1 MASRTEQK
9 RRLREEREAREA
21 SAAAADRRKRR
32 VILLVASTVAALAV
46 VGILIAVSQSGGGDE
61 SGLGG
66 GESIAGVRDVAQ
78 RFRGIPQE
86 GATLGDPN
94 APATMIEFV
103 DLQCPFCAEYT
114 AQLAPDRDRQVRP
127 PRQDQH
133 RAAADLRSSV
143 RTRHGRGRRM
153 AAAAQQQ
160 PDVAVRRPLLSQPG
174 PGEPRL
180 RDRRLPAAA
189 SARPSPGWTPQRG
202 AAASKSPE
210 SVPLLRAG
218 RREAQRAGINTTPVV
233 PAARKGRP
241 SSARGLELR
250 AAPSSR
256 PPLDEALAAR

>member
-86 GATLGDPN
+86 GATLGDPD

-114 AQLAPDRDRQVRP
+114 RDSLPTVIDKYVRP
-127 PRQDQH
+127 GKINIELRPISIIGPDSST
-133 RAAADLRSSV
+133 AAGGA
-143 RTRHGRGRRM
+143 
-153 AAAAQQQ
+153 AAAAQRNRIWQFVDLFYLNQ
-160 PDVAVRRPLLSQPG
+160 GQENSGYVTDDFLRSIARGSGVSGNAVV
-174 PGEPRL
+174 
-180 RDRRLPAAA
+180 
-189 SARPSPGWTPQRG
+189 
-202 AAASKSPE
+202 AASKTPE
-210 SVPLLRAG
+210 SIPLLRQSAA
-218 RREAQRAGINTTPVV
+218 EAQQAGINSTPSFLL
-233 PAARKGRP
+233 RKGSDVQGIAV
-241 SSARGLELR
+241 SSFEPAEFT
-250 AAPSSR
+250 AA
-256 PPLDEALAAR
+256 LDEALAK